1 MTLGSFKRNSDI
13 QNSSIIIRKHCMSL
27 IELKKQKID
36 GAEDGKRDII
46 AVALKSGAFSVQ
58 ELSDQVMTFLA
69 AGHETTA
76 SAMTWTIYLL
86 SKYPKV
92 QATLREEILATIPR
106 QSDQAQS
113 VTATTIDSLR
123 YLQAVCNESIRLFPP
138 VALTVRVSVRD
149 TVIAGQHIP
158 KGTTITLPPWAVNT
172 ATELWGADAGEFVPE
187 RWLDPEK
194 AGGSSSNFAFMTF
207 LHGPRSCIGEKF
219 ARGELACLVAAWVRA
234 FDTTLAEDGFVP
246 EIRGGIT
253 VKPLGGLRVKVR
265 RLD

>member
-1 MTLGSFKRNSDI
+1 
-13 QNSSIIIRKHCMSL
+13 MSL
-27 IELKKQKID
+27 IELKQQKPPT
-36 GAEDGKRDII
+36 AEDEKRDII
-46 AVALKSGAFSVQ
+46 AVALKSGAFSVP

-76 SAMTWTIYLL
+76 SALTWTIYLL
-86 SKYPKV
+86 CKHPQI
-92 QATLREEILATIPR
+92 QAKLREELLAAMPHG
-106 QSDQAQS
+106 QAQP

-123 YLQAVCNESIRLFPP
+123 YLQAICNESLRLFPP

-149 TVIAGQHIP
+149 TIIAGQAIP
-158 KGTTITLPPWAVNT
+158 KGTTLTLPPWAVNT

-187 RWLDPEK
+187 RWLDAGKAGGQEK
-194 AGGSSSNFAFMTF
+194 GGGSSSNFAFMTF

-234 FDTTLAEDGFVP
+234 FETGLAEEGFVP
-246 EIRGGIT
+246 VIRGGIT

>member
-1 MTLGSFKRNSDI
+1 MTLGRFKRNSDI
-13 QNSSIIIRKHCMSL
+13 QNSSIVIRKHCMSL

-58 ELSDQVMTFLA
+58 ELSDQIMTFLA

-86 SKYPKV
+86 AKYPKV
-92 QATLREEILATIPR
+92 QVTLREEILATIPSR
-106 QSDQAQS
+106 AQP

-123 YLQAVCNESIRLFPP
+123 YLQAVCNESLRLFPP
-138 VALTVRVSVRD
+138 VAITVRVSVRD
-149 TVIAGQHIP
+149 TIVAGQHIP

-194 AGGSSSNFAFMTF
+194 AGGSSSNFSFMTF

-234 FDTTLAEDGFVP
+234 FDTTLAEDGFEP

-253 VKPLGGLRVKVR
+253 VKPANGLRVKVR

>member
-1 MTLGSFKRNSDI
+1 
-13 QNSSIIIRKHCMSL
+13 MSL
-27 IELKKQKID
+27 IELKKQAIS

-46 AVALKSGAFSVQ
+46 AVALKSGAFSVP

-76 SAMTWTIYLL
+76 SALTWTIYLL
-86 SKYPKV
+86 SKHPEV
-92 QATLREEILATIPR
+92 QATLREEILAAIPR
-106 QSDQAQS
+106 QSDRAPS

-123 YLQAVCNESIRLFPP
+123 YLQAVCNETLRLFPP
-138 VALTVRVSVRD
+138 VALTIRVSVRD
-149 TVIAGQHIP
+149 TVVAGQPLP
-158 KGTTITLPPWAVNT
+158 KGTTITLPPWAINT
-172 ATELWGADAGEFVPE
+172 ATELWGPDAGEFVPE
-187 RWLDPEK
+187 RWLDAEK

-234 FDTTLAEDGFVP
+234 FDTTLAEEGFVP
-246 EIRGGIT
+246 VIRGGIT

-265 RLD
+265 QLD